1 MKCQALCQ
9 SQEECKSWMFY
20 RHKFFPR
27 CFTYNSLPIGQG
39 SGYYT
44 GGLKYNCTTPPTP
57 TTTTTT
63 TTKNKATTSAKC
75 KNFILNIKNLA

>member
-1 MKCQALCQ
+1 
-9 SQEECKSWMFY
+9 
-20 RHKFFPR
+20 
-27 CFTYNSLPIGQG
+27 LPIGQG

-63 TTKNKATTSAKC
+63 TTKNKTTTSAKC